1 MITDPARGKD
11 RSRPAGLASRE
22 REVLKSVIRAHI
34 LTGSPV
40 GSKAVSL
47 GAGMDLSP
55 ATIRNVMAELEER
68 GLLVQPHPSAGRV
81 PTDTAYRLYV
91 DHWMGAQRVVPAQAQ
106 AIDEALR
113 TRRDVAELLEEA
125 SRQLSRLSHHVGV
138 VLAPELRRI
147 VVEHLEFVRLDH
159 RRVVAVL
166 VDRSGVVHN
175 RILEDGEGDDAA
187 DQAELDRVGRW
198 LTEQFAGRTLQ
209 QMREELVQRLS
220 EERAA
225 YDRLRLAGLS
235 LARKAVEPAPE
246 KEDGE
251 LFVEGMAN
259 LLDEP
264 AFADPQRVRAILSTL
279 EEKTR
284 LVDLLGRVLDGEG
297 VQVVIGSENP
307 LPDLAD
313 CSLVTSTYGA
323 GDRVLGTV
331 GVVGPTRMEYAR
343 TVALVDHLAKV
354 LTRLLSSPGTRG
366 PA

>member
-1 MITDPARGKD
+1 VTPDPARGRD
-11 RSRPAGLASRE
+11 RVRPGGLGARE
-22 REVLKSVIRAHI
+22 REVLRSVIRAHI
-34 LTGSPV
+34 VTGTPV
-40 GSKAVSL
+40 GSKTLSL
-47 GAGMDLSP
+47 GTGLDLSP

-91 DHWMGAQRVVPAQAQ
+91 DNWMGAPRVVPAQAQ

-147 VVEHLEFVRLDH
+147 VVEHLEFVRLDP

-166 VDRSGVVHN
+166 VDRTGVVHN
-175 RILEDGEGDDAA
+175 RIVEEDEAS
-187 DQAELDRVGRW
+187 DQEELDRVGRW
-198 LTEQFAGRTLQ
+198 LTDQFAGLTLQ
-209 QMREELVQRLS
+209 QMREELLRRVSQD
-220 EERAA
+220 RAA
-225 YDRLRLAGLS
+225 YD
-235 LARKAVEPAPE
+235 LARKAVEPAPGE
-246 KEDGE
+246 SEGE

-264 AFADPQRVRAILSTL
+264 AFVDLDRMRAILKTL
-279 EEKTR
+279 EEKSR
-284 LVDLLGRVLDGEG
+284 LVELLGRVLDGEG

-307 LPDLAD
+307 LPGLAD

-354 LTRLLSSPGTRG
+354 LTRLLSSPGARG

>member
-1 MITDPARGKD
+1 VTPDPARGRD
-11 RSRPAGLASRE
+11 RVRPAGLGARE
-22 REVLKSVIRAHI
+22 REVLKSVIRAHVV
-34 LTGSPV
+34 TGAPV
-40 GSKAVSL
+40 GSKTLSL
-47 GAGMDLSP
+47 GTGMDLSP
-55 ATIRNVMAELEER
+55 ATIRTVMAELEER

-91 DHWMGAQRVVPAQAQ
+91 DHWMGAPRVVPAQAQ

-147 VVEHLEFVRLDH
+147 VVEHLEFVRLDP

-166 VDRSGVVHN
+166 VDRTGVVHN
-175 RILEDGEGDDAA
+175 RIVED
-187 DQAELDRVGRW
+187 AEASNQEDLDRLGRW
-198 LTEQFAGRTLQ
+198 LTEQFAGLTLQ
-209 QMREELVQRLS
+209 QMREELLRRVS
-220 EERAA
+220 EERAG
-225 YDRLRLAGLS
+225 LA
-235 LARKAVEPAPE
+235 LARKAVEPAGGEPE
-246 KEDGE
+246 GE

-264 AFADPQRVRAILSTL
+264 AFADLDRMRAVLKTL
-279 EEKTR
+279 EEKSR
-284 LVDLLGRVLDGEG
+284 LVELLGRVLDGEG

-307 LPDLAD
+307 LPGLAD
-313 CSLVTSTYGA
+313 CSLVTSSYGA

-354 LTRLLSSPGTRG
+354 LTRLLSSPWGRG

>member
-1 MITDPARGKD
+1 
-11 RSRPAGLASRE
+11 
-22 REVLKSVIRAHI
+22 
-34 LTGSPV
+34 
-40 GSKAVSL
+40 
-47 GAGMDLSP
+47 
-55 ATIRNVMAELEER
+55 
-68 GLLVQPHPSAGRV
+68 
-81 PTDTAYRLYV
+81 
-91 DHWMGAQRVVPAQAQ
+91 VVPAQAQ

-113 TRRDVAELLEEA
+113 TRRDVAELLEAA

-147 VVEHLEFVRLDH
+147 VVEHLEFVRLDP

-166 VDRSGVVHN
+166 VDRAGVVHN
-175 RILEDGEGDDAA
+175 RIVEEADAS
-187 DQAELDRVGRW
+187 DQEELDRLGRW
-198 LTEQFAGRTLQ
+198 LTDQFAGLTLQ
-209 QMREELVQRLS
+209 QMREELLRRVS
-220 EERAA
+220 EERAG
-225 YDRLRLAGLS
+225 LA
-235 LARKAVEPAPE
+235 LARKALEPAAGE
-246 KEDGE
+246 TAGE

-264 AFADPQRVRAILSTL
+264 AFADLDRMRAVLKTL
-279 EEKTR
+279 EEKSR

-307 LPDLAD
+307 LPGLAD

-354 LTRLLSSPGTRG
+354 LTRLLSSPGARG

>member
-1 MITDPARGKD
+1 VTTDPTQP
-11 RSRPAGLASRE
+11 SRFRAVGLGARE
-22 REVLKSVIRAHI
+22 REVLKSIIRAHVV
-34 LTGSPV
+34 TGAPV

-47 GAGMDLSP
+47 GTGMDLSP

-68 GLLVQPHPSAGRV
+68 GLLAQPHTSAGRI

-91 DHWMGAQRVVPAQAQ
+91 DHWMETPRMAAAQARS
-106 AIDEALR
+106 IDEALR

-125 SRQLSRLSHHVGV
+125 TRQLSRLSHHVGV

-147 VVEHLEFVRLDH
+147 VVEHLEFVRLDA

-175 RILEDGEGDDAA
+175 RILEDA
-187 DQAELDRVGRW
+187 DPSDQDELDRLGRW
-198 LTEQFAGRTLQ
+198 LTEQFAGRTLG
-209 QMREELVQRLS
+209 QMREELLQRMS
-220 EERAA
+220 EEKAA
-225 YDRLRLAGLS
+225 YDRMRAAGLS
-235 LARKAVEPAPE
+235 LARKAVEPAPGE
-246 KEDGE
+246 SEGE

-264 AFADPQRVRAILSTL
+264 AFADRDRMRAVLRTL

-284 LVDLLGRVLDGEG
+284 LVDLLGRVLEGEG

-307 LPDLAD
+307 VAGLAD
-313 CSLVTSTYGA
+313 CSVVASTYGA

-331 GVVGPTRMEYAR
+331 GIVGPTRMEYAR

-354 LTRLLSSPGTRG
+354 LTRLLSSPAGPSSRG

>member
-1 MITDPARGKD
+1 MNPDPARGRD
-11 RSRPAGLASRE
+11 RVRPGGLGARE

-34 LTGSPV
+34 VTGTPV
-40 GSKAVSL
+40 GSKTLSL
-47 GAGMDLSP
+47 GTGMDLSP

-91 DHWMGAQRVVPAQAQ
+91 DHWMGAPRVVPAQAQ

-147 VVEHLEFVRLDH
+147 VVEHLEFVRLDP

-166 VDRSGVVHN
+166 VDRTGVVHN
-175 RILEDGEGDDAA
+175 RIVEEAEGP
-187 DQAELDRVGRW
+187 DQEELDRVGRW
-198 LTEQFAGRTLQ
+198 LTDQFTGLTLQ
-209 QMREELVQRLS
+209 QMREELLRRVS
-220 EERAA
+220 EDRAA
-225 YDRLRLAGLS
+225 YA
-235 LARKAVEPAPE
+235 LARKAVEPALGEPE
-246 KEDGE
+246 GE

-264 AFADPQRVRAILSTL
+264 AFVDLDRMRAILTTL
-279 EEKTR
+279 EEKSR
-284 LVDLLGRVLDGEG
+284 LVELLGRVLDGEG

-307 LPDLAD
+307 LPGLAD

-354 LTRLLSSPGTRG
+354 LTRLLSSPGARG

>member
-1 MITDPARGKD
+1 MTPDPARGRD
-11 RSRPAGLASRE
+11 RGRPGGLGARE
-22 REVLKSVIRAHI
+22 REVLRSVIRAHI
-34 LTGSPV
+34 VTGAPV
-40 GSKAVSL
+40 GSKTLSL
-47 GAGMDLSP
+47 GTGMDLSP
-55 ATIRNVMAELEER
+55 ATIRTVMAELEER
-68 GLLVQPHPSAGRV
+68 GLLVQPHTSAGRV

-91 DHWMGAQRVVPAQAQ
+91 DHWMGASRVVPAQAQ

-147 VVEHLEFVRLDH
+147 VIEHLEFVRLDP

-166 VDRSGVVHN
+166 VDRTGVVHN
-175 RILEDGEGDDAA
+175 RIVEEA
-187 DQAELDRVGRW
+187 DTSDQEELDRVGRW
-198 LTEQFAGRTLQ
+198 LTDQFAGLTLQ
-209 QMREELVQRLS
+209 QMREELLRRVS
-220 EERAA
+220 EDRAA
-225 YDRLRLAGLS
+225 YD
-235 LARKAVEPAPE
+235 LARKAVEPAA
-246 KEDGE
+246 GE
-251 LFVEGMAN
+251 AGGDLFVEGMAN

-264 AFADPQRVRAILSTL
+264 AFADLDRMRAILKTL
-279 EEKTR
+279 EEKSR
-284 LVDLLGRVLDGEG
+284 LVELLGRVLDGEG

-307 LPDLAD
+307 LPGLAD

-354 LTRLLSSPGTRG
+354 LTRLLSSPGARG

>member
-1 MITDPARGKD
+1 MNPDPARNRD
-11 RSRPAGLASRE
+11 RVRPGGLGARE

-34 LTGSPV
+34 VTGTPV
-40 GSKAVSL
+40 GSKTLSL
-47 GAGMDLSP
+47 GTGMDLSP

-91 DHWMGAQRVVPAQAQ
+91 DHWMGAPRVVPAQAQ

-147 VVEHLEFVRLDH
+147 VVEHLEFVRLDP

-166 VDRSGVVHN
+166 VDRTGVVHN
-175 RILEDGEGDDAA
+175 RIVEDENAS
-187 DQAELDRVGRW
+187 DQEDLDRVGRW
-198 LTEQFAGRTLQ
+198 LTDQFAGRTLQ
-209 QMREELVQRLS
+209 QMREELLRRVS
-220 EERAA
+220 EEWA
-225 YDRLRLAGLS
+225 AGLA
-235 LARKAVEPAPE
+235 LARKAVEPAAGEPE
-246 KEDGE
+246 GE

-264 AFADPQRVRAILSTL
+264 AFADLARMRAILKTL
-279 EEKTR
+279 EEKSR

-307 LPDLAD
+307 LPGLAD

-354 LTRLLSSPGTRG
+354 LTRLLSSPGARG

>member
-1 MITDPARGKD
+1 MTPDPARGRD
-11 RSRPAGLASRE
+11 RVRPGGLGARE
-22 REVLKSVIRAHI
+22 REVLRSVIRAHI
-34 LTGSPV
+34 VTGTPV
-40 GSKAVSL
+40 GSKTLSL
-47 GAGMDLSP
+47 GTGLDLSP

-91 DHWMGAQRVVPAQAQ
+91 DHWMGAPRVVPAQAQ

-147 VVEHLEFVRLDH
+147 VVEHLEFVRLDP

-166 VDRSGVVHN
+166 VDRTGVVHN
-175 RILEDGEGDDAA
+175 RIVEEDEAS
-187 DQAELDRVGRW
+187 DQEELDRVGRW
-198 LTEQFAGRTLQ
+198 LTDQFTGLTLQ
-209 QMREELVQRLS
+209 QMREELLRRVSQD
-220 EERAA
+220 RAA
-225 YDRLRLAGLS
+225 YD
-235 LARKAVEPAPE
+235 LARKAVEPAPGE
-246 KEDGE
+246 SEGE

-264 AFADPQRVRAILSTL
+264 AFVDLDRMRAILKTL
-279 EEKTR
+279 EEKSR
-284 LVDLLGRVLDGEG
+284 LVELLGRVLDGEG

-307 LPDLAD
+307 LPGLAD

-354 LTRLLSSPGTRG
+354 LTRLLSSPGARG

>member
-1 MITDPARGKD
+1 VTPDPARSRD
-11 RSRPAGLASRE
+11 RGPGGLGARE
-22 REVLKSVIRAHI
+22 REVLRSVIRAHVV
-34 LTGSPV
+34 TGAPV
-40 GSKAVSL
+40 GSKALSL
-47 GAGMDLSP
+47 GTGMDLSP

-81 PTDTAYRLYV
+81 PTDTAYRLFV

-147 VVEHLEFVRLDH
+147 VIEHLEFLRLDP

-166 VDRSGVVHN
+166 VDRTGVVHN
-175 RILEDGEGDDAA
+175 RIVEQEGSS
-187 DQAELDRVGRW
+187 DQEELDRVGRW
-198 LTEQFAGRTLQ
+198 LTDQFAGQTLQ
-209 QMREELVQRLS
+209 QMREELLRRLS
-220 EERAA
+220 EDREA
-225 YDRLRLAGLS
+225 YDRLRTAGLA
-235 LARKAVEPAPE
+235 LARKAVEPAADDAE
-246 KEDGE
+246 GE

-264 AFADPQRVRAILSTL
+264 AFADLDRMRAILQTL

-284 LVDLLGRVLDGEG
+284 LVELLGRVLDGEG

-307 LPDLAD
+307 LPGLAD

>member
-1 MITDPARGKD
+1 MTPDPARGRD
-11 RSRPAGLASRE
+11 RVRPGGLGARE
-22 REVLKSVIRAHI
+22 REVLRSVIRAHI
-34 LTGSPV
+34 VTGTPV
-40 GSKAVSL
+40 GSKTLSL
-47 GAGMDLSP
+47 GTGLDLSP

-91 DHWMGAQRVVPAQAQ
+91 DHWMGAPRVVPAQAQ

-147 VVEHLEFVRLDH
+147 VVEHREIVRLDP

-166 VDRSGVVHN
+166 VDRTGVVHN
-175 RILEDGEGDDAA
+175 RIVEEDEAS
-187 DQAELDRVGRW
+187 DQEELDRVGRW
-198 LTEQFAGRTLQ
+198 LTDQFTGLTLQ
-209 QMREELVQRLS
+209 QMREELLRRVSQD
-220 EERAA
+220 RAA
-225 YDRLRLAGLS
+225 YD
-235 LARKAVEPAPE
+235 LARKAVEPAPGE
-246 KEDGE
+246 SEGE

-264 AFADPQRVRAILSTL
+264 AFVDLDRMRAILKTL
-279 EEKTR
+279 EEKSR
-284 LVDLLGRVLDGEG
+284 LVELLGRVLDGEG

-307 LPDLAD
+307 LPGLAD

-354 LTRLLSSPGTRG
+354 LTRLLSSPGARG

>member
-1 MITDPARGKD
+1 MTPDPARGRD
-11 RSRPAGLASRE
+11 RVRPGGLGARE
-22 REVLKSVIRAHI
+22 REVLRSVIRAHI
-34 LTGSPV
+34 VTGTPV
-40 GSKAVSL
+40 GSKTLSL
-47 GAGMDLSP
+47 GTGLDLSP

-91 DHWMGAQRVVPAQAQ
+91 DHWMGAPRVVPAQAQ

-147 VVEHLEFVRLDH
+147 VVEHLEFVRLDP

-166 VDRSGVVHN
+166 VDRTGVVHN
-175 RILEDGEGDDAA
+175 RIVEEAETS
-187 DQAELDRVGRW
+187 DQEELDRVGRW
-198 LTEQFAGRTLQ
+198 LTDQFTGLTLQ
-209 QMREELVQRLS
+209 QMREELLRRVSQD
-220 EERAA
+220 RAA
-225 YDRLRLAGLS
+225 YD
-235 LARKAVEPAPE
+235 LARKAVEPAPGE
-246 KEDGE
+246 SEGE

-264 AFADPQRVRAILSTL
+264 AFVDLDRMRAILKTL
-279 EEKTR
+279 EEKSR
-284 LVDLLGRVLDGEG
+284 LVELLGRVLDGEG

-307 LPDLAD
+307 LPGLAD

-354 LTRLLSSPGTRG
+354 LTRLLSSPGARG

>member
-1 MITDPARGKD
+1 VTPDPGRNRE
-11 RSRPAGLASRE
+11 RSRGAGLGARE
-22 REVLKSVIRAHI
+22 SEVLKSVIRAHI
-34 LTGSPV
+34 VTGAPV
-40 GSKAVSL
+40 GSKAISVGTGL
-47 GAGMDLSP
+47 DLSP

-91 DHWMGAQRVVPAQAQ
+91 DHWMAPPRVVPAQAQ

-147 VVEHLEFVRLDH
+147 VVEHLEFVRLDA

-166 VDRSGVVHN
+166 VDRTGVVHN
-175 RILEDGEGDDAA
+175 RMLEDTTDAGQ
-187 DQAELDRVGRW
+187 DELDRAGRW
-198 LTEQFAGRTLQ
+198 LTDTFGGRTLQ
-209 QMREELVQRLS
+209 QMREELQARVS
-220 EERAA
+220 EEKAA
-225 YDRLRLAGLS
+225 LT
-235 LARKAVEPAPE
+235 LARKAVEPAPGE
-246 KEDGE
+246 SEGE

-264 AFADPQRVRAILSTL
+264 AFADLDRMRGILKTL

-331 GVVGPTRMEYAR
+331 GIVGPTRMEYAR

-354 LTRLLSSPGTRG
+354 LTRLLSTGTRG

>member
-1 MITDPARGKD
+1 MTADPARNRDRGK
-11 RSRPAGLASRE
+11 PAGLGIRE
-22 REVLKSVIRAHI
+22 SEVLKSVIRAHVV
-34 LTGSPV
+34 TGAPV

-47 GAGMDLSP
+47 GTGMDLSP

-91 DHWMGAQRVVPAQAQ
+91 DHWMGPSRVVPAQVQ

-147 VVEHLEFVRLDH
+147 VVEHLEFVRLDG

-166 VDRSGVVHN
+166 VDRTGVVHN
-175 RILEDGEGDDAA
+175 RIVEDDGRDEAA
-187 DQAELDRVGRW
+187 GQEELDRVGRW

-209 QMREELVQRLS
+209 EMREELLRRVS
-220 EERAA
+220 EERAG
-225 YDRLRLAGLS
+225 LR
-235 LARKAVEPAPE
+235 LARKAVEPAPG
-246 KEDGE
+246 EDEGE

-264 AFADPQRVRAILSTL
+264 AFADRDRMRAILKTL

-284 LVDLLGRVLDGEG
+284 LVDLLGRVLDGSG

-307 LPDLAD
+307 LQDLAD
-313 CSLVTSTYGA
+313 CSLVTSTYAA

-354 LTRLLSSPGTRG
+354 LTRLLSSPGARG

>member
-1 MITDPARGKD
+1 VTPDPARGRD
-11 RSRPAGLASRE
+11 RVRPAGLGARE

-34 LTGSPV
+34 VTGVPV
-40 GSKAVSL
+40 GSKTLSL
-47 GAGMDLSP
+47 GTGMDLSP

-91 DHWMGAQRVVPAQAQ
+91 DHWMGAPRVVPAQAQ

-113 TRRDVAELLEEA
+113 TRRDVAELLEAA

-147 VVEHLEFVRLDH
+147 VVEHLEFVRLDP

-166 VDRSGVVHN
+166 VDRAGVVHN
-175 RILEDGEGDDAA
+175 RIVEEADAS
-187 DQAELDRVGRW
+187 DQEELDRLGRW
-198 LTEQFAGRTLQ
+198 LTDQFAGLTLQ
-209 QMREELVQRLS
+209 QMREELLRRVS
-220 EERAA
+220 EERAG
-225 YDRLRLAGLS
+225 LA
-235 LARKAVEPAPE
+235 LARKALEPAAGE
-246 KEDGE
+246 TAGE

-264 AFADPQRVRAILSTL
+264 AFADLDRMRAVLKTL
-279 EEKTR
+279 EEKSR

-307 LPDLAD
+307 LPGLAD

-354 LTRLLSSPGTRG
+354 LTRLLSSPGARG

>member
-1 MITDPARGKD
+1 VTPDPARGKD
-11 RSRPAGLASRE
+11 RGRPGGLGARE
-22 REVLKSVIRAHI
+22 REILKSVIRAHI
-34 LTGSPV
+34 VTGTPV
-40 GSKAVSL
+40 GSKALSL
-47 GAGMDLSP
+47 GTGMDLSP
-55 ATIRNVMAELEER
+55 ATIRTVMAELEER
-68 GLLVQPHPSAGRV
+68 GLLVQPHTSAGRV

-147 VVEHLEFVRLDH
+147 VIEHLEFVRLD
-159 RRVVAVL
+159 RNRVVAVL
-166 VDRSGVVHN
+166 VDRTGVVHN
-175 RILEDGEGDDAA
+175 RIVEETDVS
-187 DQAELDRVGRW
+187 DQEELDRVGRW
-198 LTEQFAGRTLQ
+198 LTDQFAGHTLQ
-209 QMREELVQRLS
+209 QMREDLLRRVS
-220 EERAA
+220 EDRAA
-225 YDRLRLAGLS
+225 YD
-235 LARKAVEPAPE
+235 LARKAVEPAAGDAE
-246 KEDGE
+246 GE

-264 AFADPQRVRAILSTL
+264 AFADLDRMRAILKTL

-284 LVDLLGRVLDGEG
+284 LVELLGRVLDGEG

-307 LPDLAD
+307 LPGLSD

-354 LTRLLSSPGTRG
+354 LTRLLSSPGARG

>member
-1 MITDPARGKD
+1 MTPDPARGRD
-11 RSRPAGLASRE
+11 RVRPGGLGARE
-22 REVLKSVIRAHI
+22 REVLRSVIRAHI
-34 LTGSPV
+34 VTGTPV
-40 GSKAVSL
+40 GSKTLSL
-47 GAGMDLSP
+47 GTGLDLSP

-91 DHWMGAQRVVPAQAQ
+91 DHWMGAPRVVPAQAQ

-147 VVEHLEFVRLDH
+147 VIEHLEFVRLD
-159 RRVVAVL
+159 RNRVVAVL
-166 VDRSGVVHN
+166 VDRTGVVHN
-175 RILEDGEGDDAA
+175 RIVEEDEAS
-187 DQAELDRVGRW
+187 DQEELDRVGRW
-198 LTEQFAGRTLQ
+198 LTDQFTGLTLQ
-209 QMREELVQRLS
+209 QMREELLRRVSQD
-220 EERAA
+220 RAA
-225 YDRLRLAGLS
+225 YD
-235 LARKAVEPAPE
+235 LARKAVEPAPGE
-246 KEDGE
+246 SEGE

-264 AFADPQRVRAILSTL
+264 AFVDLDRMRAILKTL

-284 LVDLLGRVLDGEG
+284 LVELLGRVLDGEG

-307 LPDLAD
+307 LPGLAD

-354 LTRLLSSPGTRG
+354 LTRLLSSPGARG

>member
-1 MITDPARGKD
+1 MTPDPARGRD
-11 RSRPAGLASRE
+11 RVRPAGLGARE
-22 REVLKSVIRAHI
+22 REVLRSVIRAHI
-34 LTGSPV
+34 VTGAPV
-40 GSKAVSL
+40 GSKTLSL
-47 GAGMDLSP
+47 GTGMDLSP

-91 DHWMGAQRVVPAQAQ
+91 DHWMGAPRVVPAQAQ

-147 VVEHLEFVRLDH
+147 VVEHLEFVRLDPH
-159 RRVVAVL
+159 RVVAVL
-166 VDRSGVVHN
+166 VDRTGVVHN
-175 RILEDGEGDDAA
+175 RIVEDA
-187 DQAELDRVGRW
+187 DTASQEDLDRLGRW
-198 LTEQFAGRTLQ
+198 LTDQFAGLTLQ
-209 QMREELVQRLS
+209 QMREELLRRVT
-220 EERAA
+220 EERA
-225 YDRLRLAGLS
+225 GLT
-235 LARKAVEPAPE
+235 LARKAVEPAGE
-246 KEDGE
+246 EREGE

-264 AFADPQRVRAILSTL
+264 AFADLDRMRAVLKTL
-279 EEKTR
+279 EEKSR
-284 LVDLLGRVLDGEG
+284 LVDLLGRVLEGEG

-307 LPDLAD
+307 LPGLAE

-323 GDRVLGTV
+323 GDRILGTV

-354 LTRLLSSPGTRG
+354 LTRLLSSPGGRG